1 MKDMEA
7 NTGQRRRMTIDGEHY
22 YLIVTNGP
30 DGWRIDITAPR
41 ENAPENARLRGI
53 LESLC
58 GAVSEMIAEVRHDAR
73 L

>member
-1 MKDMEA
+1 MDDA
-7 NTGQRRRMTIDGEHY
+7 PNVGLRRRITIDGEHY
-22 YLIVTNGP
+22 YLIVTDGP
-30 DGWRIDITAPR
+30 DGWTVDITAPR